1 MHTVLGGLEF
11 PAIFNWRTGTPYT
24 VYDCTNALYS
34 CDRINAIPGLKYKG
48 GSPSYVAGSG
58 NVYNYVPLPAAVHNT
73 YADPIVGVDDFPTI
87 TTTGSYQYVGM
98 GKDQFYDPVNWNL
111 DLGAYKN
118 FQLGERYKLVL
129 RSEFYNVLNHHNLY
143 ANAFSSYYDGT
154 GDQEVYALKG
164 TPNGY
169 SPSSSDERRNVQLAL
184 RLEF

>member
-1 MHTVLGGLEF
+1 M
-11 PAIFNWRTGTPYT
+11 
-24 VYDCTNALYS
+24 
-34 CDRINAIPGLKYKG
+34 
-48 GSPSYVAGSG
+48 
-58 NVYNYVPLPAAVHNT
+58 YNYVPLPAAVHNT